1 MQCKKESAH
10 ASSGSCSDGSASR
23 GAVTALGR
31 HVGAAPSGPAAATV
45 LGEGLASRQEHQR
58 RTKDKPED
66 TLGQKT
72 SELPGEIGRNLV
84 HNGLPSNRNAR
95 FDRQH
100 AVARLDRETGE
111 EIPSR
116 CVKGAKPGTTLRSMR
131 CVAGDDFCPIPLIP
145 YLFLTF
151 SFPRL
156 PGRLTPGAQAKR
168 GRLVEGGEWLR
179 WRYLIYYRCRH
190 VVGCGYAHRP
200 EVKGNS

>member
-31 HVGAAPSGPAAATV
+31 HVGAAPSGPAATV

-58 RTKDKPED
+58 RTKNKPED

-95 FDRQH
+95 FDRS
-100 AVARLDRETGE
+100 E
-111 EIPSR
+111 ER
-116 CVKGAKPGTTLRSMR
+116 R
-131 CVAGDDFCPIPLIP
+131 
-145 YLFLTF
+145 
-151 SFPRL
+151 
-156 PGRLTPGAQAKR
+156 
-168 GRLVEGGEWLR
+168 
-179 WRYLIYYRCRH
+179 
-190 VVGCGYAHRP
+190 VGKECKSSEATYQ
-200 EVKGNS
+200 